1 MRAIFVEALY
11 IELSSGIAV
20 ITDPGTNS
28 RVCFK
33 YNGIYLTE
41 EITGKEANEFGFIS
55 DFTVT
60 EYINW
65 LKKANDMVV
74 IDNMEPEQYEMDSL
88 CYTCRCQ
95 DTTSTT
101 NCGYICLAGG
111 NVVDGEC
118 SYYIKRR

>member
-11 IELSSGIAV
+11 IELSSGITV
-20 ITDPGTNS
+20 ITDPGVNS

-41 EITGKEANEFGFIS
+41 EITGNEADEFGFIS

-65 LKKANDMVV
+65 LKKANDVTV
-74 IDNMEPEQYEMDSL
+74 IAMRML
-88 CYTCRCQ
+88 
-95 DTTSTT
+95 
-101 NCGYICLAGG
+101 G
-111 NVVDGEC
+111 
-118 SYYIKRR
+118 